1 MENLAK
7 ATPIIAI
14 AALVCGL
21 VGLIL
26 GIVAFQKS
34 SEIDAVTEIKD
45 ANATISESVAGLQTE
60 MDGISKKYVTLT
72 QLKEFANSTQD
83 GFNQITDTI
92 SKTRTDVRANTI
104 KVAELDTKLQSGG
117 VVRRPTPSSSST
129 SSSSPSATSDSSAA
143 AASSGPA
150 GGAEYTIQS
159 GDTLGKVAA
168 NFGVTLDKLLS
179 ANPGVQPRY
188 LKVGQTI
195 VIPE

>member
-1 MENLAK
+1 
-7 ATPIIAI
+7 
-14 AALVCGL
+14 
-21 VGLIL
+21 
-26 GIVAFQKS
+26 
-34 SEIDAVTEIKD
+34 
-45 ANATISESVAGLQTE
+45 

-104 KVAELDTKLQSGG
+104 KVAELDTKIQSGG
-117 VVRRPTPSSSST
+117 VVRKSAPSSST
-129 SSSSPSATSDSSAA
+129 PSASADSPAA
-143 AASSGPA
+143 TSSGPA
-150 GGAEYTIQS
+150 GGVEYTIQS

-168 NFGVTLDKLLS
+168 NFGVSLDMLLS

-188 LKVGQTI
+188 LKVGQII

>member
-117 VVRRPTPSSSST
+117 VVRRSTPSSSSPT
-129 SSSSPSATSDSSAA
+129 PSTASDSSAA

-159 GDTLGKVAA
+159 GDTLGKIAA

>member
-60 MDGISKKYVTLT
+60 MDGISKK
-72 QLKEFANSTQD
+72 
-83 GFNQITDTI
+83 
-92 SKTRTDVRANTI
+92 
-104 KVAELDTKLQSGG
+104 
-117 VVRRPTPSSSST
+117 
-129 SSSSPSATSDSSAA
+129 
-143 AASSGPA
+143 
-150 GGAEYTIQS
+150 
-159 GDTLGKVAA
+159 
-168 NFGVTLDKLLS
+168 
-179 ANPGVQPRY
+179 
-188 LKVGQTI
+188 
-195 VIPE
+195 

>member
-34 SEIDAVTEIKD
+34 SQMDAVVEIKD

-60 MDGISKKYVTLT
+60 MDGISKKYVTLS

-83 GFNQITDTI
+83 GFNQITETI

-104 KVAELDTKLQSGG
+104 KVAELDTKVQSGG
-117 VVRRPTPSSSST
+117 VVRRSAPAST
-129 SSSSPSATSDSSAA
+129 SSSSSSTATESSDTTSS
-143 AASSGPA
+143 SVPA
-150 GGAEYTIQS
+150 GGVEYTIQS

-168 NFGVTLDKLLS
+168 QYGVSLDKLLS

>member
-14 AALVCGL
+14 AALICGL

-34 SEIDAVTEIKD
+34 SQMDAVTEIKD

-104 KVAELDTKLQSGG
+104 KVAELETQVQSGG
-117 VVRRPTPSSSST
+117 VVRRSTPTSSSSST
-129 SSSSPSATSDSSAA
+129 PAPSGSGETT
-143 AASSGPA
+143 ASSVPA

-168 NFGVTLDKLLS
+168 QFGISLDKLLS

-188 LKVGQTI
+188 LRVGQVI
-195 VIPE
+195 VIPD

>member
-34 SEIDAVTEIKD
+34 SQMDAVTEIKD

-83 GFNQITDTI
+83 GFNEITDTI

-104 KVAELDTKLQSGG
+104 KVAELETQVQSGG
-117 VVRRPTPSSSST
+117 VVRRSTPTPSSSSSPT
-129 SSSSPSATSDSSAA
+129 SSDSGETTTSSV
-143 AASSGPA
+143 PA

-168 NFGVTLDKLLS
+168 QFGISLDKLLS

-188 LKVGQTI
+188 LRVGQVI

>member
-21 VGLIL
+21 VGLIF

-34 SEIDAVTEIKD
+34 SEMDAVTEIKD

-104 KVAELDTKLQSGG
+104 KVAELDTKIQSGG
-117 VVRRPTPSSSST
+117 VVRKSAPSSST
-129 SSSSPSATSDSSAA
+129 PSASADSPAA
-143 AASSGPA
+143 TSSGPA
-150 GGAEYTIQS
+150 GGVEYTIQS

-168 NFGVTLDKLLS
+168 NFGVSLDMLLS

-188 LKVGQTI
+188 LKVGQII

>member
-117 VVRRPTPSSSST
+117 VVRRSTPSSSSPT
-129 SSSSPSATSDSSAA
+129 PSTASDSSAA

>member
-34 SEIDAVTEIKD
+34 SQMDAVTEIKD

-104 KVAELDTKLQSGG
+104 KVAELETQVQSGG
-117 VVRRPTPSSSST
+117 VVRRSTPTPSSSSSPT
-129 SSSSPSATSDSSAA
+129 SSDSGETTTSSV
-143 AASSGPA
+143 PA

-168 NFGVTLDKLLS
+168 QFGISLDKLLS

-188 LKVGQTI
+188 LRVGQVI

>member
-34 SEIDAVTEIKD
+34 AQMDAVSEIKD

-60 MDGISKKYVTLT
+60 MDGVSKKYVTLS

-104 KVAELDTKLQSGG
+104 KVAELETKVQSGG
-117 VVRRPTPSSSST
+117 VVRRPASSSSSSSSSSST
-129 SSSSPSATSDSSAA
+129 DAGDATASAV
-143 AASSGPA
+143 PA
-150 GGAEYTIQS
+150 GGTEYTIQS

-168 NFGVTLDKLLS
+168 QYGVSLDNLLG

-195 VIPE
+195 IIPE

>member
-34 SEIDAVTEIKD
+34 SQMDAVVEIKD

-60 MDGISKKYVTLT
+60 MDGISKKYVTLS

-83 GFNQITDTI
+83 GFNQITETI

-104 KVAELDTKLQSGG
+104 KVAELDTKVQSGG
-117 VVRRPTPSSSST
+117 VVRRSAPAPTSSST
-129 SSSSPSATSDSSAA
+129 SSTSTESSDTTSSSV
-143 AASSGPA
+143 PA
-150 GGAEYTIQS
+150 GGVEYTIQS

-168 NFGVTLDKLLS
+168 QYGVSLDKLLS

>member
-34 SEIDAVTEIKD
+34 SQMDAVTEIKD

-60 MDGISKKYVTLT
+60 MDGISKKYVTLP

-104 KVAELDTKLQSGG
+104 KVAELDSKMQSGT
-117 VVRRPTPSSSST
+117 VVRKSTPTASSSNSPTAPTVSETPSSSVPT
-129 SSSSPSATSDSSAA
+129 
-143 AASSGPA
+143 
-150 GGAEYTIQS
+150 GGVEYTIQS

-168 NFGVTLDKLLS
+168 EFGVSLDKLLS

>member
-21 VGLIL
+21 IGLIL

-34 SEIDAVTEIKD
+34 SQMDAVVEIKD

-60 MDGISKKYVTLT
+60 MDGVSKKYVTLT

-83 GFNQITDTI
+83 GFNQITETI

-104 KVAELDTKLQSGG
+104 KVAELETKVQSGV
-117 VVRRPTPSSSST
+117 VVRKPATSSSSSST
-129 SSSSPSATSDSSAA
+129 SSSAPSDSGSSAP
-143 AASSGPA
+143 SSVPA

-168 NFGVTLDKLLS
+168 QFGVSLDKLLS

-195 VIPE
+195 IVPE

>member
-21 VGLIL
+21 VGLIF

-34 SEIDAVTEIKD
+34 SEMDAVTEIKD

-104 KVAELDTKLQSGG
+104 KVAELDTKIQSGG
-117 VVRRPTPSSSST
+117 VVRKSAPSSST
-129 SSSSPSATSDSSAA
+129 PSASADSPTAT
-143 AASSGPA
+143 SSGPA
-150 GGAEYTIQS
+150 GGVEYTIQS

-168 NFGVTLDKLLS
+168 NFGVSLDMLLS

-188 LKVGQTI
+188 LKVGQII

>member
-34 SEIDAVTEIKD
+34 SQMDAVVDIQD

-60 MDGISKKYVTLT
+60 MDGVSKKYATLS
-72 QLKEFANSTQD
+72 QLKEFANSTQG
-83 GFNQITDTI
+83 GFDQISDTI

-104 KVAELDTKLQSGG
+104 KVSELESKIQSGV
-117 VVRRPTPSSSST
+117 VVRQPAAPST
-129 SSSSPSATSDSSAA
+129 SSSSSSSSSDSD
-143 AASSGPA
+143 ASSPSSVPT
-150 GGAEYTIQS
+150 GGIEYTIQS

-168 NFGVTLDKLLS
+168 QYGVSLDKLLS

>member
-21 VGLIL
+21 VGLIF

-34 SEIDAVTEIKD
+34 SEMDAVTEIKD

-104 KVAELDTKLQSGG
+104 KVAELDTKIQSGG
-117 VVRRPTPSSSST
+117 VVRKSAPSSST
-129 SSSSPSATSDSSAA
+129 PSASADSPAA
-143 AASSGPA
+143 TSSGPA
-150 GGAEYTIQS
+150 GGVEYTIQS

-168 NFGVTLDKLLS
+168 NFGVSLDMLLS
-179 ANPGVQPRY
+179 ANTGVQPRY
-188 LKVGQTI
+188 LKVGQII